1 MQASIEWS
9 GRSCSPP
16 CRVLLDIVGETPGDL
31 RYTVPALPPHRT
43 ACFSLAEGL
52 KTSGNFRLG
61 LPPELAHPANR
72 PRHSVLRGSERILLI
87 AEPAHEAAQFHANE
101 WLRTQA
107 RDDRPNIQLMHLGE
121 LPRRELGVRVVPG
134 AVVTGAQDNGGLG
147 RTVVVGL
154 FTPCPG

>member
-1 MQASIEWS
+1 
-9 GRSCSPP
+9 
-16 CRVLLDIVGETPGDL
+16 VGEVVARHAAYCSILSVKPPATLGILSRHSRHTVRPASPWPRASKPQATFAWVSRRSSLILRIARATPG
-31 RYTVPALPPHRT
+31 
-43 ACFSLAEGL
+43 
-52 KTSGNFRLG
+52 
-61 LPPELAHPANR
+61 
-72 PRHSVLRGSERILLI
+72 LRGSERILLI